1 MNTKQAHNAAAEGT
15 VLSVL
20 IALSVSHML
29 NDTLQAIVPAI
40 YPMLKDNFQL
50 SFTQIGLITLT
61 NQLTAS
67 ILQPIVGSYTD
78 KHPKPY
84 SLAIGMGL
92 TLIGFVLLGL
102 AHGFAMLL
110 TAAALVGT
118 GSSIFHPE
126 ASRMARM
133 ASGGKFGLAQS
144 IFQVGGN
151 FGSSL
156 GPLLAAAIIIPRGLP
171 HTLWFTVLALAAII
185 VLTRV
190 GHWYKA
196 RLLQAAHARA
206 TAPSTAASTS
216 IVTRPTA
223 PSLPKRKIILA
234 LAILSALIF
243 SKYIYLVSLTNYY
256 TFYLISKFAIS
267 LQHAQICLFI
277 FLFAV
282 AAGTIVGGPV
292 GDRIG
297 RKAVIWTSILGVA
310 PFTLALPHLG
320 LTWVVVFSIL
330 IGFILASAFSAILVY
345 AQELIPGRVGLVAGV
360 FFGFA
365 FGIAGIG
372 SAALGTL
379 ADHTS
384 INFVFNV
391 CAFLPLIGLVTG
403 FLPDVEKRRRAKS
416 EKLPTPAG
424 K

>member
-1 MNTKQAHNAAAEGT
+1 MNTKQAPCCAPAPVISGSAAETT

-29 NDTLQAIVPAI
+29 NDTIQAILPAI
-40 YPMLKDNFQL
+40 YPLLKEQFQL
-50 SFTQIGLITLT
+50 SFAQIGFLTLT
-61 NQLTAS
+61 NQTTAS

-92 TLIGFVLLGL
+92 TLIGLVILGV
-102 AHGFAMLL
+102 ANGYPMLL
-110 TAAALVGT
+110 TAAALVGI
-118 GSSIFHPE
+118 GSSVFHPE

-156 GPLLAAAIIIPRGLP
+156 GPLLAAAVIIPRGLP
-171 HTLWFTVLALAAII
+171 HTLWFTLLALAAII
-185 VLTRV
+185 VLTWV
-190 GHWYKA
+190 GNWYKA
-196 RLLQAAHARA
+196 RLLLSAMSA
-206 TAPSTAASTS
+206 TNSKTGPSTTSTAFKVS
-216 IVTRPTA
+216 KNKVIF
-223 PSLPKRKIILA
+223 A
-234 LAILSALIF
+234 LTILSALIF

-256 TFYLISKFAIS
+256 TFYLIDKFNVS
-267 LQHAQICLFI
+267 LQAAQVYLFI
-277 FLFAV
+277 FLFSV
-282 AAGTIVGGPV
+282 AAGTIIGGPV

-297 RKAVIWTSILGVA
+297 RKLVIWVSILGVA

-320 LTWVVVFSIL
+320 LTWVVIFSII

-345 AQELIPGRVGLVAGV
+345 AQELIPGRVGLVAGL

-365 FGIAGIG
+365 FGIAGVG
-372 SAALGTL
+372 STVLGTL

-384 INFVFNV
+384 IRYVFQV

-403 FLPDVEKRRRAKS
+403 FLPDVEQRNKRRTR
-416 EKLPTPAG
+416 
-424 K
+424 

>member
-1 MNTKQAHNAAAEGT
+1 MTTKQAHGTTAAEGT

-29 NDTLQAIVPAI
+29 NDTVQAIVPAI
-40 YPMLKDNFQL
+40 YPLLKDTFQL
-50 SFTQIGLITLT
+50 SFTQIGLITLV

-67 ILQPIVGSYTD
+67 ILQPVVGSYTD

-84 SLAIGMGL
+84 SLAIGMTL
-92 TLIGFVLLGL
+92 TLIGLVMLGL
-102 AHGFAMLL
+102 AHGFPMLL
-110 TAAALVGT
+110 AAAALVGT

-156 GPLLAAAIIIPRGLP
+156 GPLLAAAVIIPRGLP
-171 HTLWFTVLALAAII
+171 HTLWFTLLALVAII
-185 VLTRV
+185 VLARV
-190 GHWYKA
+190 GNWYKA
-196 RLLQAAHARA
+196 RLLQTAHARA
-206 TAPSTAASTS
+206 ASPSRDSCNKNSTTAL
-216 IVTRPTA
+216 R
-223 PSLPKRKIILA
+223 LPKRTVILA
-234 LAILSALIF
+234 LTILSALIF

-256 TFYLISKFAIS
+256 TFYLIDKFGIS
-267 LQHAQICLFI
+267 LQAAQICLFV

-297 RKAVIWTSILGVA
+297 RKSVIWTSILGVA
-310 PFTLALPHLG
+310 PFTLALPHLP
-320 LTWVVVFSIL
+320 LTWVVVFSVM

-384 INFVFNV
+384 IGFVFNV

-403 FLPDVEKRRRAKS
+403 FLPEVEKRPKRPR
-416 EKLPTPAG
+416 
-424 K
+424 